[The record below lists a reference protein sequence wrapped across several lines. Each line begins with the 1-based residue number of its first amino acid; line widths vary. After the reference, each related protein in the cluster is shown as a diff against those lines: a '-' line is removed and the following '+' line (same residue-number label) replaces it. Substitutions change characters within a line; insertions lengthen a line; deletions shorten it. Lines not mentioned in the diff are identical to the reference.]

1 MVALSPSVNTTIQ
14 AGSSLALTA
23 TVQTQSNGA
32 TPTGTVQFLNG
43 STPIAGTVT
52 YTPSPFSGTSYA
64 SLTASLNA
72 VLSSTT
78 SITASY
84 SGDAN
89 YFGTVSPGITVTV
102 TPGFVMSVNPSTV
115 TISAPGQSGNATATV
130 TAGGGFTGPVSLNC
144 QAPAN
149 MSETTCSFSPATIT
163 TSGQSKLTITTTAPG
178 TAAGM
183 FNLFGRADRFLG
195 PGVLLA
201 TLLLLT
207 LLTVFSRRR
216 RLRWTFALCLL
227 LALVI
232 AGCGGGGGQSSIPAT
247 APPDPGTPAGT
258 YVVTLT
264 ATSGTIEHTVLLT
277 VTVQ

>member
-1 MVALSPSVNTTIQ
+1 
-14 AGSSLALTA
+14 
-23 TVQTQSNGA
+23 
-32 TPTGTVQFLNG
+32 
-43 STPIAGTVT
+43 
-52 YTPSPFSGTSYA
+52 
-64 SLTASLNA
+64 
-72 VLSSTT
+72 
-78 SITASY
+78 
-84 SGDAN
+84 
-89 YFGTVSPGITVTV
+89 
-102 TPGFVMSVNPSTV
+102 
-115 TISAPGQSGNATATV
+115 
-130 TAGGGFTGPVSLNC
+130 
-144 QAPAN
+144 

-232 AGCGGGGGQSSIPAT
+232 AGCGGGGGQSSAPAT

-264 ATSGTIEHTVLLT
+264 ATSSTIAHTVLLT
-277 VTVQ
+277 VTVK